1 MTHRIL
7 QVLYYHFAK
16 FQINSLSLRATEA
29 SHHISLD
36 RREAANIA
44 ISSAMAIL
52 NTILHEPD
60 IRNAIVGIPLFT
72 HTMVA
77 FSSVFL
83 IKVAWKWK
91 SASLC
96 IDQQQVQD
104 LVQKVVNLLST
115 VEASE
120 KHLTYH
126 IASGLSRML
135 EKLRQPSIEAGGS
148 LGRNDGGLQAQF
160 QDQSSGFLSHDTV
173 FDTFNIPV
181 FDFDNAWGESS
192 NWADFPATL

>member
-1 MTHRIL
+1 MIP

-16 FQINSLSLRATEA
+16 LQINSLSLRAIGTTP
-29 SHHISLD
+29 HISLD
-36 RREAANIA
+36 RREAANVA

-91 SASLC
+91 SASLG
-96 IDQQQVQD
+96 ISQQQTKD
-104 LVQKVVNLLST
+104 LVQKVVDLLSAAK
-115 VEASE
+115 ASE

-126 IASGLSRML
+126 IATGLRRML
-135 EKLRQPSIEAGGS
+135 EKLRRRETESGS
-148 LGRNDGGLQAQF
+148 LQGNEGQNQIQEQNA
-160 QDQSSGFLSHDTV
+160 GFLSRDTV
-173 FDTFNIPV
+173 YDAFNIPA
-181 FDFDNAWGESS
+181 FDFDITWGESS
-192 NWADFPATL
+192 NWADFEPHI